1 MGVGKTKDNSKIR
14 NKAIAKKVL
23 INCIKKFEETMGT
36 SYEQGEWLNAGRAE
50 GVEWLASELGLM
62 SVGEMK
68 GIERR
73 INEEYAEKR
82 KKGH

>member
-1 MGVGKTKDNSKIR
+1 MK
-14 NKAIAKKVL
+14 
-23 INCIKKFEETMGT
+23 
-36 SYEQGEWLNAGRAE
+36 
-50 GVEWLASELGLM
+50 WLASELGLM